1 MPVSSTFMFVSQL
14 DPDRREALELLL
26 STMTSEPGLADPNN
40 SVVPFAR
47 LPGLHFA
54 RIVILDD
61 NTAADNGAYGI
72 ATNPAPPKLAFLG
85 DIDGRGED
93 FVKDLAGFAGP
104 GLSRIFSH
112 CLDFNPAVP
121 LAAWLTA
128 HNVEPVVNYSNW
140 PGRTVRQVHD
150 EAALRA
156 ALISYL
162 PQERGLAA
170 SPSDLHRRLRNR
182 AMKEGRKPA
191 ARQAV
196 SLEERLRE
204 ALDLAISVVFL
215 VVLSPLLLFVAPL
228 FLLILRHRET
238 TDASMLARPSEEHL
252 KSLVVREDFQVTN
265 QFSAY
270 GTVKPGRF
278 RLWTLIF
285 VFWVLGVTTRH
296 LYTKGR
302 LARVGS
308 IHFAR
313 WVFFD
318 NHRHLFFGSNYD
330 GSLEAYMDDFV
341 NKAAFGL
348 NLVFSN
354 GIGYPRTRYLIL
366 DGAKDEQAFKY
377 YIRRHQL
384 PTEVWYKAY
393 PGLTTADIAR
403 NARVR
408 EGLDSARLSDVL
420 ARQWLAEL

>member
-14 DPDRREALELLL
+14 DPYRREALELLL
-26 STMTSEPGLADPNN
+26 ATMMSEPGLADPNN
-40 SVVPFAR
+40 SELPFAR

-61 NTAADNGAYGI
+61 NTAADNASYGVS
-72 ATNPAPPKLAFLG
+72 TNPAAPKIAFLG
-85 DIDGRGED
+85 DIDGKRED
-93 FVKDLAGFAGP
+93 FVKDLVGIAGP
-104 GLSRIFSH
+104 GLSRIFAH

-121 LAAWLTA
+121 LDAWLTA

-162 PQERGLAA
+162 PQERPLAA
-170 SPSDLHRRLRNR
+170 SPLDLHRRLRDRVMND
-182 AMKEGRKPA
+182 GPKPPA
-191 ARQAV
+191 PQSI
-196 SLEERLRE
+196 SLEERLRD
-204 ALDLAISVVFL
+204 ALDLVTNIVLL
-215 VVLSPLLLFVAPL
+215 VLLSPLLLIVAPF
-228 FLLILRHRET
+228 FLLILRRRET
-238 TDASMLARPSEEHL
+238 TDASVLARPSDQHL
-252 KSLVVREDFQVTN
+252 KSLVVREDFEVTN

-296 LYTKGR
+296 LYTRGR

-313 WVFFD
+313 WVFLD
-318 NHRHLFFGSNYD
+318 DHKHLFFGSNYD

-384 PTEVWYKAY
+384 PTAIWYKAY

-408 EGLDSARLSDVL
+408 QGLDTTRMSDAL